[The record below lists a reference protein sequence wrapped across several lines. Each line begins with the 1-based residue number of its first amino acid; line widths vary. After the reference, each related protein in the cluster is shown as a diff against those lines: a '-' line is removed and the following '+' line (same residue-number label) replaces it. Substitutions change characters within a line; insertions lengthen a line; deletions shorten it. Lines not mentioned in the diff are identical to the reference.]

1 MAIKAGPLLF
11 CIDFTYVYCV
21 PIFSSLLISVDS
33 WQENANFTIWLY
45 HDTLKNL
52 IKFVFSC
59 YESKKITMKKIGLAM
74 IFWKTVKYDSM
85 YLVACNINA
94 NEKIHFLNN

>member
-1 MAIKAGPLLF
+1 MARKRK
-11 CIDFTYVYCV
+11 
-21 PIFSSLLISVDS
+21 
-33 WQENANFTIWLY
+33 LY
-45 HDTLKNL
+45 NLALPRYPEKNR
-52 IKFVFSC
+52 INFVFSC

-94 NEKIHFLNN
+94 NEKMHFLNN